1 MDEQAYKN
9 VFAKCWADPAFKQQ
23 LLADPAGTLQA
34 EGLELPEG
42 IKVSAVENNA
52 EQFTFVI
59 PAQPAELTDEM
70 LESVVGGLPSP
81 RDEAVARA
89 MRQSGFM

>member
-1 MDEQAYKN
+1 MNEQAYKK
-9 VFAKCWADPAFKQQ
+9 VIAKCWANPAFKQR

-70 LESVVGGLPSP
+70 LDGVAGGQ
-81 RDEAVARA
+81 AQC
-89 MRQSGFM
+89 MFMVFN